1 MIRLKTNGIHTVKP
15 LDVCIPKGRLV
26 AVTGV
31 SGSGKTTLIL
41 ESLVPALESLTE
53 GKNMPDHVQSIEA
66 EGIGRVRLIDAAP
79 IGINIRSTAA
89 TYANVHDEL
98 RRIFA
103 RTPDAKEKGYKAGDF
118 SYNTGKL
125 RCPVC
130 DGTGCISLDVQFLPD
145 EPQAGLVPPF
155 AGAGYG
161 QMLSNGSMDFVKRKS
176 RPRKKPVFKADYASL
191 SFGGNDQD
199 YVYIKVPSYMRADLP
214 KLLRKDI
221 SKIAAY
227 LKKEGWSK

>member
-1 MIRLKTNGIHTVKP
+1 MKKLNRTVT
-15 LDVCIPKGRLV
+15 ISGMM
-26 AVTGV
+26 AV
-31 SGSGKTTLIL
+31 S
-41 ESLVPALESLTE
+41 
-53 GKNMPDHVQSIEA
+53 KNQCGQE
-66 EGIGRVRLIDAAP
+66 
-79 IGINIRSTAA
+79 
-89 TYANVHDEL
+89 Y
-98 RRIFA
+98 
-103 RTPDAKEKGYKAGDF
+103 
-118 SYNTGKL
+118 
-125 RCPVC
+125 
-130 DGTGCISLDVQFLPD
+130 VQFLPD

-221 SKIAAY
+221 CKIAAY